1 MRTMKLRLIVLGV
14 SLALV
19 SQAPAQQSA
28 PPLKIGV
35 ETRLVLVDLVV
46 VDNRDKVVSGLKQQ
60 DFVVRE
66 DGRERPIVSFTAFTR
81 NGPLVDATVDSPG
94 PGAPLIPKAALSA
107 GAHTVL
113 FVDDQQL
120 TPQDAARLLPAL
132 KKLVDVMAEQQ
143 SVLMLVAPGSDVGL
157 VDDPAKNRAGFRE
170 AIDQIVGR
178 RVPDRSDLPVS
189 DAEALLADQG
199 DSAIID
205 RLASRY
211 VYLNPGAN
219 SGQNQM
225 YRFEMAKGMARARAT
240 DVAIAAR
247 SRREGAYRLLSG
259 SLNWLGTRPGRR
271 SIVMVS
277 GGYAADKED
286 RSMREIVNRSLR
298 ANAPIHFL
306 DARGLQGMS
315 RFLGAEYRE
324 ALEHDGMEAPL
335 AFSEESSGAAS
346 LAADTGGLY
355 VRNTSDMEKGLSRI
369 VDMTATYYVLGYEPP
384 ESKGKSGFRKI
395 KVEVAKKGL
404 TVTARRG
411 YFDEGAPLAEPPRGR

>member
-1 MRTMKLRLIVLGV
+1 V

-19 SQAPAQQSA
+19 SQAIAQQPA
-28 PPLKIGV
+28 PPLKLGV

-46 VDNRDKVVSGLKQQ
+46 LDKSDKVVSGLTQG

-66 DGRERPIVSFTAFTR
+66 DGKERPIVSFTTFTR
-81 NGPLVDATVDSPG
+81 SGPAVAAPVETPG
-94 PGAPLIPKAALSA
+94 QGAPSAPPATQSAAAS
-107 GAHTVL
+107 TVL

-132 KKLVDVMAEQQ
+132 KKLVDVIAEQQ
-143 SVLMLVAPGSDVGL
+143 GVLMLVAPASDVGL
-157 VDDPAKNRAGFRE
+157 ADQPAKNRAGFRE

-178 RVPDRSDLPVS
+178 RVSDRSDLPIS
-189 DAEALLADQG
+189 DAEAILADQG
-199 DSAIID
+199 DSDVIQ
-205 RLASRY
+205 RLASRF
-211 VYLNPGAN
+211 VYLNPSAN
-219 SGQNQM
+219 AGGNQI
-225 YRFEMAKGMARARAT
+225 YRFEMAKDMAKARAT
-240 DVAIAAR
+240 EIAREAR
-247 SRREGAYRLLSG
+247 LRREGAYRLLNG
-259 SLNWLGTRPGRR
+259 SLNWLSTRPGRR

-277 GGYAADKED
+277 GGYASDKDD

-298 ANAPIHFL
+298 ANVPVHFL

-335 AFSEESSGAAS
+335 AFSEEAAGASG

-355 VRNTSDMEKGLSRI
+355 LRNTNDMEKGLARI

-384 ESKGKSGFRKI
+384 ESRGKPGFRKI

-404 TVTARRG
+404 KVTARRG
-411 YFDEGAPLAEPPRGR
+411 YFDDGVLPR

>member
-1 MRTMKLRLIVLGV
+1 MQPTMNLRLAVLCV
-14 SLALV
+14 SLALT
-19 SQAPAQQSA
+19 SPAPAQQTA
-28 PPLKIGV
+28 PTLKIGV

-46 VDNRDKVVSGLKQQ
+46 LDKSGRVVPGLKPR

-66 DGRERPIVSFTAFTR
+66 DGLERPIVSFTAFNR
-81 NGPLVDATVDSPG
+81 NEPSFEVAAPVESPSQGVPSLSPATQF
-94 PGAPLIPKAALSA
+94 A
-107 GAHTVL
+107 GANTVL
-113 FVDDQQL
+113 FVDDLQL

-132 KKLVDVMAEQQ
+132 KKLVDVIAEQQ
-143 SVLMLVAPGSDVGL
+143 GVLMLVAPGSDVGL
-157 VDDPAKNRAGFRE
+157 VDQPAKNRAGFRE

-178 RVPDRSDLPVS
+178 RVSDRSDLPIS
-189 DAEALLADQG
+189 DAEAILADQG
-199 DSAIID
+199 DNVIID

-225 YRFEMAKGMARARAT
+225 YRFAMAQGMARARAT

-247 SRREGAYRLLSG
+247 SRREGAYRLLTG
-259 SLNWLGTRPGRR
+259 SLNWLNTRPGRR

-277 GGYAADKED
+277 GGYAADKDD
-286 RSMREIVNRSLR
+286 RSMREIVNASLR

-306 DARGLQGMS
+306 DARGLQGVS
-315 RFLGAEYRE
+315 QFLGAEYRE

-335 AFSEESSGAAS
+335 AFSEEAAGASG

-355 VRNTSDMEKGLSRI
+355 VRNTSDMLKGLSRI
-369 VDMTATYYVLGYEPP
+369 VDMTATYYILGYEPP
-384 ESKGKSGFRKI
+384 DSGKKPGFRKI

-411 YFDEGAPLAEPPRGR
+411 YFDDGASKH